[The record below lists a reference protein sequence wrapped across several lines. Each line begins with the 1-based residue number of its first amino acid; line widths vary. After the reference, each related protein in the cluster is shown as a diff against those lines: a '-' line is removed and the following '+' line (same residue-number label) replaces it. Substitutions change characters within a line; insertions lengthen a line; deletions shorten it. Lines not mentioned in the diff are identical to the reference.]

1 MSNDAH
7 TPKTHLQPAQ
17 YASWLKKAHDPDWWN
32 HRYREGDANG
42 RAAANAVLDLEA
54 ARLAH
59 DTLTELVREMKTALE
74 GLVAR
79 HRDGSE
85 EKHWAE
91 WDTASDVLIKAKEA
105 GL

>member
-1 MSNDAH
+1 MSNDVH

-74 GLVAR
+74 RFLMEFTPAPPRGCVFTQA
-79 HRDGSE
+79 
-85 EKHWAE
+85 
-91 WDTASDVLIKAKEA
+91 TAALTKAKEA
-105 GL
+105 GIE